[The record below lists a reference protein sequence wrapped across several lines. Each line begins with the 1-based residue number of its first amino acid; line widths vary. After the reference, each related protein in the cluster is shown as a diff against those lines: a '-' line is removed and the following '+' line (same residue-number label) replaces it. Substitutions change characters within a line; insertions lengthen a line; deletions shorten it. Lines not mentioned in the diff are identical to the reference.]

1 MPRKVGSLAPHK
13 KANGRT
19 LICTSVTG
27 PTVSQ
32 LAEKAERALAE
43 GTDLVEIRFDMLRST
58 IFDEIKTKL
67 RKFAPLSVFTLRPA
81 REGGWF
87 EGKEARRIELIRA
100 LAGLKPA
107 HLDIEL
113 RTLEANPGLLSNKP
127 AQNLI
132 VSWHDLVGTP
142 GRARLHAIMTRA
154 ESFGGLSK
162 LVTTADDAADNIAI
176 LSLYDRPGRRPIA
189 FCTGD
194 HGVFSRVMAMQLG
207 SPVAYA
213 SLAGD
218 PTASG
223 QLTLSQALAIRR
235 RLQDA

>member
-1 MPRKVGSLAPHK
+1 MPRRTGPLAPLQN
-13 KANGRT
+13 ANGRT
-19 LICTSVTG
+19 RICTSVTG

-32 LAEKAERALAE
+32 LAEKAEGALAE
-43 GTDLVEIRFDMLRST
+43 GTDLVEFRIDMLRSP
-58 IFDEIKTKL
+58 IFDEMKTEL
-67 RKFAPLSVFTLRPA
+67 RKFAPVSVFTLRPA
-81 REGGWF
+81 REGGGF
-87 EGKEARRIELIRA
+87 VGKEARRLELIRA

-107 HLDIEL
+107 YLDVEL
-113 RTLEANPGLLSNKP
+113 RTLEANPGLLSKKP
-127 AQNLI
+127 AQSLI

-142 GRARLHAIMTRA
+142 GRARLNAIMTRS

-189 FCTGD
+189 FCMGD
-194 HGVFSRVMAMQLG
+194 RGVFSRVMAIQLG
-207 SPVAYA
+207 SPMAYV

-223 QLTLSQALAIRR
+223 QLTLGQALAIRR